1 MTYVPSFNNAAVS
14 GQGFGLGTQRIM
26 AGIDP
31 NDVMDNLG
39 ARTLATL
46 PMQQYKAEAAL
57 RKQAL
62 AEYGATLR
70 EKERNDHNLVI
81 QKMNEE
87 QNKRTAAMNI
97 IRGNATNVSNLL
109 GGQVDTRAEMTR
121 QGQYRNTAQ
130 QQDDS
135 FYGGGELS
143 LENVTREVL
152 KKLGNLS
159 AGNPAANPETP
170 QIKIEAPAVP
180 KLVMPEA
187 AKPDLKGLLS
197 TLIKATKQGNS

>member
-1 MTYVPSFNNAAVS
+1 MTFVPSFNNAAVNA
-14 GQGFGLGTQRIM
+14 QGFGLGTQRVM

-31 NDVMDNLG
+31 NDVMDNL
-39 ARTLATL
+39 ATRTLASI
-46 PMQQYKAEAAL
+46 PMQQFKAESAL
-57 RKQAL
+57 AKQAL

-70 EKERNDHNLVI
+70 EKERSDHNLVI

-97 IRGNATNVSNLL
+97 IRGNATNVSSLL

-159 AGNPAANPETP
+159 AGNPTANPQTP
-170 QIKIEAPAVP
+170 QIKIEAPPVP
-180 KLVMPEA
+180 KIKLPEA
-187 AKPDLKGLLS
+187 ALPGYKDL
-197 TLIKATKQGNS
+197 LIQLTQQPGAKK

>member
-1 MTYVPSFNNAAVS
+1 MTFVPSFNNAYVS
-14 GQGFGLGTQRIM
+14 AQGFGLGTQRVM

-31 NDVMDNLG
+31 NDVMDNL
-39 ARTLATL
+39 ATRTLASI
-46 PMQQYKAEAAL
+46 PMQQFKAESAL
-57 RKQAL
+57 AKQAL

-70 EKERNDHNLVI
+70 EKERADANLVI

-97 IRGNATNVSNLL
+97 IRGNATNVSSLL

-159 AGNPAANPETP
+159 AGNPTANPQTP
-170 QIKIEAPAVP
+170 QIKIEPPAVP
-180 KLVMPEA
+180 KLKTPEA
-187 AKPDLKGLLS
+187 AMPDYTTLLN
-197 TLIKATKQGNS
+197 TLIQQQQGKK

>member
-1 MTYVPSFNNAAVS
+1 MTYVPSFNNAYVS
-14 GQGFGLGTQRIM
+14 AQGFGLGTQRVM

-31 NDVMDNLG
+31 NDVMDNL
-39 ARTLATL
+39 ATRTLASI
-46 PMQQYKAEAAL
+46 PMQQFKAESAL
-57 RKQAL
+57 AKQAL

-70 EKERNDHNLVI
+70 EKERSDHNLVI

-87 QNKRTAAMNI
+87 QNKRTAAMGI
-97 IRGNATNVSNLL
+97 ISGNKTNVSNLL

-159 AGNPAANPETP
+159 AGNPTANPQTP

-180 KLVMPEA
+180 KLELPA
-187 AKPDLKGLLS
+187 AALPAYNEMLNTLLQQQRG
-197 TLIKATKQGNS
+197 KK

>member
-1 MTYVPSFNNAAVS
+1 
-14 GQGFGLGTQRIM
+14 
-26 AGIDP
+26 
-31 NDVMDNLG
+31 
-39 ARTLATL
+39 
-46 PMQQYKAEAAL
+46 
-57 RKQAL
+57 
-62 AEYGATLR
+62 
-70 EKERNDHNLVI
+70 
-81 QKMNEE
+81 MNEE

-159 AGNPAANPETP
+159 AGNPTANPQTP

-180 KLVMPEA
+180 KLELPA
-187 AKPDLKGLLS
+187 AALPGYKDL
-197 TLIKATKQGNS
+197 LIQLTQQPGAKK